1 MANPQE
7 GTCILQTLRNCHAEA
22 TATRAG
28 AHLLQGLRLILVDLY
43 FIFLIV
49 QERHRKEVAEQDFE
63 KASKTAAAEQARKDR
78 EQARVKEQQEVQQ
91 RLAAHKQGVKAART
105 RIDRAALHSLGEAF
119 AARLQ
124 VTLLIMF
131 AIQFGPA
138 PQCRL
143 SCISTCCTL

>member
-1 MANPQE
+1 MAKPQE
-7 GTCILQTLRNCHAEA
+7 GMCILQSLHSCHAEA
-22 TATRAG
+22 DATRAG
-28 AHLLQGLRLILVDLY
+28 AHLLQGLRLILVDPY

-49 QERHRKEVAEQDFE
+49 QERHRKEVAEQDLE

-78 EQARVKEQQEVQQ
+78 EHARVKEQQEVQQ

-105 RIDRAALHSLGEAF
+105 RINRAALHSLGEAF

-131 AIQFGPA
+131 AVQLGPA
-138 PQCRL
+138 SGCRL
-143 SCISTCCTL
+143 S